1 MCWTAS
7 WLCMPM
13 ADTQQLYG
21 WVCYHHLPC
30 LLLLTA
36 LPGPS
41 PCPPPAPPPPPTH
54 PPTHPHTPH
63 TPHTS
68 SQIRAANLSGDCSF
82 WQEALRGNLGRGL
95 VGQHV
100 RCVERRALLSVGL
113 NPHCQGGKAEA
124 AVAEM
129 LPRCLKD
136 TDPWPSVPGL
146 K

>member
-1 MCWTAS
+1 MSPA
-7 WLCMPM
+7 
-13 ADTQQLYG
+13 AD
-21 WVCYHHLPC
+21 CPPLP
-30 LLLLTA
+30 LA
-36 LPGPS
+36 LPS
-41 PCPPPAPPPPPTH
+41 TCPPPRPSLRPAPPHTH
-54 PPTHPHTPH
+54 TL
-63 TPHTS
+63 S

-82 WQEALRGNLGRGL
+82 WQEALRGNLGGGL

>member
-1 MCWTAS
+1 M
-7 WLCMPM
+7 
-13 ADTQQLYG
+13 
-21 WVCYHHLPC
+21 WVPGHPHALF
-30 LLLLTA
+30 LLLKPPPLLLA
-36 LPGPS
+36 LPSTCTPL
-41 PCPPPAPPPPPTH
+41 PPT
-54 PPTHPHTPH
+54 PA
-63 TPHTS
+63 
-68 SQIRAANLSGDCSF
+68 QIRAANLSGDCSF
-82 WQEALRGNLGRGL
+82 WQEALRGNLGGGL